1 VIRVTTSDGGIE
13 PDSDVRIACY
23 TALPWAVA
31 VGAVAIVVGLFV
43 CIQGGLL

>member
-1 VIRVTTSDGGIE
+1 VTTSDAGIE

-23 TALPWAVA
+23 TALPVVIGLA
-31 VGAVAIVVGLFV
+31 AVAIVVGLFV